1 MIIRVKVL
9 PKHLFTKQILL
20 NKLWKNNV
28 WISSSSVK
36 KKKKY
41 SQTHPKSK
49 QQYNEFDDIQYDQMK
64 SINIFKI
71 KQNIPSIFKKE
82 NIYPTYFKVIFIYN

>member
-1 MIIRVKVL
+1 
-9 PKHLFTKQILL
+9 
-20 NKLWKNNV
+20 
-28 WISSSSVK
+28 
-36 KKKKY
+36 
-41 SQTHPKSK
+41 
-49 QQYNEFDDIQYDQMK
+49 MK